1 MFGNKSGENSTN
13 ASRDTQISNRILPGT
28 TIEGNIR
35 SGGDFRI
42 DGIVVGS
49 LNVGG
54 KVVIGEKG
62 KVEGDIVCAHASIS
76 GTVQGDVMV
85 QEVLSL
91 AASAR
96 IQGNMRTQRLVVES
110 GAVFNGSCTMGPVQ
124 PPKTTEPHERAKT
137 A

>member
-1 MFGNKSGENSTN
+1 MFGSKSGENGANPT
-13 ASRDTQISNRILPGT
+13 RDTQISNRILPGT
-28 TIEGNIR
+28 TIEGNVR

-42 DGIVVGS
+42 DGVVIGS

-62 KVEGDIVCAHASIS
+62 KVEGDIVCSHASIS
-76 GTVQGDVMV
+76 GTVQGDVVV

-91 AASAR
+91 SASAR
-96 IQGNMRTQRLVVES
+96 IQGNVRTQRLVVES
-110 GAVFNGSCTMGPVQ
+110 GAVFNGSCTMGSVKAPDSAE
-124 PPKTTEPHERAKT
+124 KHERAKT